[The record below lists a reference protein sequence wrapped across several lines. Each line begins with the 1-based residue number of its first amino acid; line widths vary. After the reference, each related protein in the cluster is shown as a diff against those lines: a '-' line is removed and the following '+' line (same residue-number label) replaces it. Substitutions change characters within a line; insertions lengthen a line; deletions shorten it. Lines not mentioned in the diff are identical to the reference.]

1 MYAALNIH
9 SYYSIGWGTT
19 SPEDICQTARDYGC
33 SALAITD
40 TDNIYGL
47 IFGLDYAKTFGVRAI
62 VGAELTSPGRRV
74 TLLVRDRAGY
84 SNLCHLITQRKQDF
98 SFSLEKALPERSDG
112 LVIMT
117 DSVVLLKY
125 LHGKVQHLYAELIR
139 SAPVVELLRTA
150 RTLNVKPVATCRA
163 FWVDPQDYQLHRLN
177 RAISLNTTLHDLP
190 ASECVSPKSRFLSE
204 PEMRSAFDF
213 CPEAVDN
220 TLEVAALC
228 NWKPDFGIV
237 YPEVDPNMNG
247 KAIGQLRKMAYAGAR
262 NRYGQLSDEIT
273 NRLEHELKL
282 IEEKGFAPVFLV
294 VEDIVRKSPRTC
306 GRGSAAASIVSYSL
320 GITHVEPLTNKLFFE
335 RFINS
340 ARVDPPDIDIDFA
353 WDERDDVLD
362 YVFNKYGVDNAAMV
376 SNHVTFQKRAA
387 IRETAKVYGLPD
399 AEIGAVT
406 KRISYSFRFNDMDL
420 QEQPALRD
428 QSFAPPWDEILKW
441 AEKLEGIPRHLSVHC
456 GGVVVT
462 PGPTANWV
470 PTEVAPKGV
479 RIIQWEKDQTEDS
492 GLVKIDLLGNR
503 SLAVIRDALIA
514 VKENHQVEIDYSN
527 WTPQTDPATQD
538 LIARGDTMG
547 VFYVESPATRLL
559 QKKAGVGDYDHLVLH
574 SSMIRP
580 AANKFINLY
589 LKRLKGEP
597 FTPLHPLIGDL
608 LDDNYGI
615 MVYQED
621 VTRVAMKLANF
632 PLPEAEELRKILSKK
647 HKHRRL
653 LDLRQKFYDGARKNG
668 AELETIDK
676 VWEMIMS
683 FAGYSF
689 CKPHSASYALVSF
702 KSAYLRAHFP
712 AEFMAAVISNMGGFY
727 ATFAYVSE
735 AKRMGIKALP
745 PDINKSRIKYFG
757 MTNIL
762 SGGRRPRLPH
772 DSSRMNA
779 RHSRAGGNPEDTIPN
794 ATKLSRQ
801 VETPDDTHRNT
812 PRGWL
817 RVGLMQIKGLSE
829 ETLKRIVEVRE
840 ESAYVSFEDCIK
852 RARLTPSEAR
862 LLVLAGCFDR
872 LEKDKSRPELLW
884 TLTLSDERKQ
894 NETQGSLFAPPKR
907 KPPKPPQ
914 YSPDTFLKQEIET
927 LGFLIS
933 RHPLE
938 LYQKALDYRP
948 VVQGKDLHRYVGQKV
963 EFAGW
968 LVTGKVVPT
977 KNREQMEFVTFEDTT
992 ALIETVLFP
1001 EAFQRFSHIIT
1012 YTRPYRLFGKVEEDF
1027 GAVTVT
1033 VERVG
1038 YL

>member
-19 SPEDICQTARDYGC
+19 SPEIICQRARDYGC

-40 TDNIYGL
+40 TDSIYGL

-62 VGAELTSPGRRV
+62 VGAELSSQGRRV
-74 TLLVRDRAGY
+74 TLLVRNRAGY
-84 SNLCHLITQRKQDF
+84 SNLCHLITKRKQDCNF
-98 SFSLEKALPERSDG
+98 MLEKALLEHSDG

-117 DSVVLLKY
+117 DNVILLKN
-125 LHGKVQHLYAELIR
+125 LFGKVQHLYAELIR
-139 SAPVVELLRTA
+139 AAPVVELLRTA
-150 RTLNVKPVATCRA
+150 RTLGVKPVATCRA
-163 FWVDPQDYQLHRLN
+163 FWVDPKDYQLHRLN
-177 RAISLNTTLHDLP
+177 RAISLNTTFHDLP
-190 ASECVSPKSRFLSE
+190 ASECVSPRSRFLSE
-204 PEMRSAFDF
+204 PEMRGAFDF

-220 TLEVAALC
+220 TLEVAGLC
-228 NWKPDFGIV
+228 NWEPDFGIV
-237 YPEVDPNMNG
+237 YPEVNPNVNG
-247 KAIGQLRKMAYAGAR
+247 QAIGQLRKMAYTGAR
-262 NRYGQLSDEIT
+262 NRYGQISDEVT

-294 VEDIVRKSPRTC
+294 VEDIVNKSPRTC
-306 GRGSAAASIVSYSL
+306 GRGSAAASIVSYCL

-376 SNHVTFQKRAA
+376 SNHVTFQKRSA

-406 KRISYSFRFNDMDL
+406 KKISYSFRFNEMEL
-420 QEQPALRD
+420 QEQPALRE
-428 QSFAPPWDEILKW
+428 QSFAPPWDEILVL
-441 AEKLEGIPRHLSVHC
+441 AERLDGIPRHLSVHC

-514 VKENHQVEIDYSN
+514 VKENHNVEIDYSS

-580 AANKFINLY
+580 AANKFINEY
-589 LKRLKGEP
+589 LRRLKGEP
-597 FTPLHPLIGDL
+597 YEPLHPLIGDL
-608 LDDNYGI
+608 LDDNYGV

-653 LDLRQKFYDGARKNG
+653 LDLRQKFYDGARQNG

-676 VWEMIMS
+676 IWEMIMS

-735 AKRMGIKALP
+735 AKRMEIIALP

-757 MTNIL
+757 MTNCEPI
-762 SGGRRPRLPH
+762 
-772 DSSRMNA
+772 A
-779 RHSRAGGNPEDTIPN
+779 RHSRAGWNPENTVSN
-794 ATKLSRQ
+794 ATPPSSQ
-801 VETPDDTHRNT
+801 VETPNGTHPT

-829 ETLKRIVEVRE
+829 DTLEHIIEARE
-840 ESAYVSFEDCIK
+840 ESLFVNFEDCIK
-852 RARLTPSEAR
+852 RAKLTPSEAR

-884 TLTLSDERKQ
+884 TLALSDDKKHK
-894 NETQGSLFAPPKR
+894 ETQGSLFATPKR
-907 KPPKPPQ
+907 KAPKPPQ
-914 YSPDTFLKQEIET
+914 YSPDTFLKQEVET

-933 RHPLE
+933 QHPLE
-938 LYQKALDYRP
+938 LYKKALEYRP
-948 VVQGKDLHRYVGQKV
+948 VVQGKHLHRYIGQKV

-968 LVTGKVVPT
+968 LVTGKIVPT
-977 KNREQMEFVTFEDTT
+977 KDREQMEFVTFEDTT

-1001 EAFQRFSHIIT
+1001 DAFKRFSHIIN

-1027 GAVTVT
+1027 GAVTVS